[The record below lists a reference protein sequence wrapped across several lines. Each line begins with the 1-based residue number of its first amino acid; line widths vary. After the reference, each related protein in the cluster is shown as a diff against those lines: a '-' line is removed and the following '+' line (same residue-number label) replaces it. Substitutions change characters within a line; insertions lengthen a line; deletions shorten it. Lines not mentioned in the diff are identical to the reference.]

1 MAEVQW
7 IKLKVGMFDGNSFK
21 KIKRAKIGGVP
32 FRDKLTSVWF
42 ELLDLAGKSN
52 SNGYLIDNNEIPY
65 RSFEDIAT
73 MLDRE
78 EKEIEL
84 CMQFFV
90 SERMVEI
97 IDDIYCLTNFVR
109 FQNKD
114 GLEKIREQNR
124 ERKRLQRERKKQ
136 VFLEVSRDSHV
147 TLTECHDIE
156 EEKEKEKD
164 KEKEFHSFNHSCKNA
179 DYIEKKI
186 ADEELEGE
194 DAEVYRQ
201 ELKERLKIKYIG
213 GTLGEDIIR
222 MSDEQFYDLCDN
234 YSLEEIGYYFDIIK
248 NCERSGK
255 HFKKK
260 THYQAFK
267 EMADKDRRI
276 K

>member
-84 CMQFFV
+84 CMQFFI

-136 VFLEVSRDSHV
+136 ALLDVSRDSHV
-147 TLTECHDIE
+147 TVTECHDIE
-156 EEKEKEKD
+156 REEEEEKD
-164 KEKEFHSFNHSCKNA
+164 KEQESQSFIHSG
-179 DYIEKKI
+179 
-186 ADEELEGE
+186 EETCSEE
-194 DAEVYRQ
+194 D
-201 ELKERLKIKYIG
+201 KERLKLRYMG
-213 GTLGEDIIR
+213 GTLGQNYLFI
-222 MSDEQFYDLCDN
+222 SDEQFESLCDQL
-234 YSLEEIGYYFDIIK
+234 SFEELHKYIDIVVE
-248 NCERSGK
+248 CEKSGK
-255 HFKKK
+255 SYKKK
-260 THYQAFK
+260 SHYQAILD
-267 EMADKDRRI
+267 MVSHDR
-276 K
+276 KVK